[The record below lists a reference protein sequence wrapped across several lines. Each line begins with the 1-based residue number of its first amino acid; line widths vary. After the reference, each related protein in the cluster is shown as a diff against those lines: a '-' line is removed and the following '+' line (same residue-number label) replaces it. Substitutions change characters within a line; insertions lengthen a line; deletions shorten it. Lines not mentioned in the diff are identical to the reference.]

1 MPEESILEAVEKTVG
16 RRPDSVERLPGGAN
30 NVVARVKQGPE
41 TFLAKMYFNHP
52 RDPRDRLG
60 TEFSTLT
67 FMWNN
72 GLRCIPRP
80 IAMNRDC
87 NLGVYQFIHGSR
99 LASGQVTW
107 HDVLQLCDLLRAM
120 WMLRERPGAD
130 QLSDASE
137 ACFSL
142 RTYFDHVQARLERVE
157 TALRDNVD
165 SLARELVLTQ
175 TRPAWETLSAFVEK
189 RSKAYQVDLDAVL
202 PKARRT
208 LSPADHGFHNTL
220 RNSEGNLVFLDF
232 EYAGW
237 DQPAQMLANAC
248 LQPEVPLPA
257 ELRKQFLKIMVI
269 EMPGDDQLVFWLRLL
284 YPLLSFKWSLIM
296 LNEFLPVSGQRR
308 SFASV
313 NAEDRRAAQ
322 LEKSRRQLQDCL
334 QAASNRCF
342 LDDLIDELKPLP
354 LL

>member
-1 MPEESILEAVEKTVG
+1 MTEDPVIEAVEKSVG

-30 NVVARVKQGPE
+30 NVVAKITQGPE

-60 TEFSTLT
+60 TEFATLS
-67 FMWNN
+67 FLWNH
-72 GLRCIPRP
+72 GIRCIPRP

-87 NLGVYQFIHGSR
+87 NLGIYQFIQGSR
-99 LASGQVTW
+99 LATGQVTW
-107 HDVLQLCDLLRAM
+107 PDVLQLCDLLRGM
-120 WMLRERPGAD
+120 WMLRELPGAN
-130 QLSDASE
+130 QLPDASE
-137 ACFSL
+137 ARFSA
-142 RTYFDHVQARLERVE
+142 RTYYDHVQARLERVE
-157 TALRDNVD
+157 AALRDDVP
-165 SLARELVLTQ
+165 SPARDLVLTQ
-175 TRPAWETLSAFVEK
+175 TRPAWETLTEFVEK
-189 RSKAYQVDLDAVL
+189 RSKAYHVDLDAVL

-208 LSPADHGFHNTL
+208 ISPADHGFHNTL
-220 RNSEGNLVFLDF
+220 RNSQGNLVFLDF

-248 LQPEVPLPA
+248 LQPEIPLPTQ
-257 ELRKQFLKIMVI
+257 LRRPFLKIMVT
-269 EMPGDDQLVFWLRLL
+269 EMPGDDQLVFQLRLL

-296 LNEFLPVSGQRR
+296 LNEFLPVSGERR

-313 NAEDRRAAQ
+313 NAEARRAAQ
-322 LEKSRRQLQDCL
+322 LEKSRRQVQDSL
-334 QAASNRCF
+334 DAASNHCF